1 MLVDICAVEDRR
13 RWFTVEGAGR
23 VLAVFRDTAATVV
36 VDGRC
41 PHAGAPMEDGWLHD
55 GAVVCPWHRYRFSP
69 RDGRCE
75 NNARYRLPTYPTT
88 VVNGRV
94 IADVPFNP
102 LGTAG
107 YPGGSR
113 RTPSAQTGAA
123 VDRQDLPV
131 DPLAVRGQQEGHGGR
146 DVLGPSEPG

>member
-23 VLAVFRDTAATVV
+23 VLAVFRDRDTADTVV

-113 RTPSAQTGAA
+113 RTRSGRPPRARAQAA
-123 VDRQDLPV
+123 TQRA
-131 DPLAVRGQQEGHGGR
+131 DPDQVEGK
-146 DVLGPSEPG
+146 E

>member
-23 VLAVFRDTAATVV
+23 VLAVFRDRDTAATVV

-41 PHAGAPMEDGWLHD
+41 PHAGAPMEDGWLHE

-113 RTPSAQTGAA
+113 RTQAA
-123 VDRQDLPV
+123 AERADLDQV
-131 DPLAVRGQQEGHGGR
+131 EGK
-146 DVLGPSEPG
+146 E